1 MIVVAFQDGTV
12 EEYDLNDQDDTR
24 AYDYKIYNRVR
35 ILKKGEE
42 IIIKGG
48 GDQ

>member
-1 MIVVAFQDGTV
+1 MITVVFPDGTV

-24 AYDYKIYNRVR
+24 TYDYKIYNRVR
-35 ILKKGEE
+35 MLQKGET

-48 GDQ
+48 GE